1 MGGESQVRL
10 SVFIVLFISL
20 AILEYLSPR
29 RQRSFSRQERWP
41 VNITMSFLNSF
52 LAQLSVA
59 AVPVMAALYV
69 TENNIGLL
77 AFLDLS
83 VLGKALLSYII
94 LDLVIYFQHRVFHAV
109 PVLFK
114 LHMVHHSDQDLDV
127 TSGVRFHVL
136 EILLSLLIKAV
147 FIFIIGANPMGV
159 LMFEVVLSS
168 GSLFNHSNININP
181 RLDRFLRIFIVTPDM
196 HRIHHSTESRELNSN
211 FGFTISWW
219 DFLFRT
225 YQKEPLKGQL
235 HMELGLRESNERGNL
250 DLLKLLKLPFVS
262 K

>member
-1 MGGESQVRL
+1 
-10 SVFIVLFISL
+10 
-20 AILEYLSPR
+20 
-29 RQRSFSRQERWP
+29 
-41 VNITMSFLNSF
+41 
-52 LAQLSVA
+52 
-59 AVPVMAALYV
+59 MAALYV

-83 VLGKALLSYII
+83 VLAKALLSYII

-109 PVLFK
+109 PMLFK

-196 HRIHHSTESRELNSN
+196 HRIHHPQKVRIKLK
-211 FGFTISWW
+211 FWLYHKFVGFPY
-219 DFLFRT
+219 F
-225 YQKEPLKGQL
+225 EPIKKNLLKGSFTWS
-235 HMELGLRESNERGNL
+235 LG
-250 DLLKLLKLPFVS
+250 
-262 K
+262 

>member
-1 MGGESQVRL
+1 
-10 SVFIVLFISL
+10 
-20 AILEYLSPR
+20 
-29 RQRSFSRQERWP
+29 
-41 VNITMSFLNSF
+41 
-52 LAQLSVA
+52 
-59 AVPVMAALYV
+59 MAALYV

-109 PVLFK
+109 PMLFK

-196 HRIHHSTESRELNSN
+196 HRIHHSTESQELNSN
-211 FGFTISWW
+211 FGFTISLW
-219 DFLFRT
+219 DFYF
-225 YQKEPLKGQL
+225 EPIKKNLLKGSFTWS
-235 HMELGLRESNERGNL
+235 LG
-250 DLLKLLKLPFVS
+250 
-262 K
+262 

>member
-1 MGGESQVRL
+1 M
-10 SVFIVLFISL
+10 
-20 AILEYLSPR
+20 
-29 RQRSFSRQERWP
+29 
-41 VNITMSFLNSF
+41 
-52 LAQLSVA
+52 
-59 AVPVMAALYV
+59 
-69 TENNIGLL
+69 
-77 AFLDLS
+77 
-83 VLGKALLSYII
+83 
-94 LDLVIYFQHRVFHAV
+94 
-109 PVLFK
+109 LFK

-147 FIFIIGANPMGV
+147 FIFIIGANPTGV

-196 HRIHHSTESRELNSN
+196 HRIHHSTESQELNSN
-211 FGFTISWW
+211 FGFTISLW

-225 YQKEPLKGQL
+225 YQKELKGQL
-235 HMELGLRESNERGNL
+235 HMELGLRESNESGNL